1 MTKNPR
7 GHSRIS
13 SENNVPTEVR
23 AAPMFSPRASSAM
36 GTAGG
41 YRRPLKG
48 SRSAEYMP
56 AEDPFLEEEE
66 QEEFPQ
72 ASPLYGNTSFAK
84 SKASLQETK
93 IVLEPLGED
102 EMPQELDNVRAS
114 IESSK
119 LESFLSP
126 TFGSFNE
133 KGLRRSASTAQMR
146 ELKDHMTDLK
156 GRLSALRDQAREDN
170 MKRRSL
176 SSLRTPSPFT
186 HARVEQWY
194 TAANSVAEEED
205 ALSENAASLDGKTAP
220 AETDNVKPRIVSQ
233 LTDEDSVYTELG
245 EPYSPKTKLTPAEI
259 HVQSPSKTGLG
270 LDDDDLQTE
279 DGYEDEAGDG
289 FVDVVDLDSESGD
302 SAYHDS
308 VQNQMSHE
316 DREDAFDYEHFFLH
330 SAMGSMTQRRM
341 LQQGNRDSF
350 SSECSETSVETARG
364 PLVVTK
370 RGRRRGSDASTSTTD
385 SFATATE
392 GRLTRAEIARAE
404 FSAAEESPEETIA
417 ERSRS
422 HTPERAKRLT
432 FGFDNMGGSIN
443 MESVQ
448 QRSSVLRRPSTSAA
462 IYKHRPGAASI
473 SSNLTSRSLPQANQ
487 SRPNGVLTPGA
498 SPRESPDQDLKQIS
512 DSLMSETASICE
524 SVQGGDQEAMGM
536 LPKEDQILVQRLVA
550 SLGKC
555 VLGITENGRASSE
568 SRLYRRRID
577 LARKILEGT
586 EPRN

>member
-1 MTKNPR
+1 MKNPR

-41 YRRPLKG
+41 YRRPLNG

-66 QEEFPQ
+66 HPQ
-72 ASPLYGNTSFAK
+72 ASPLYANPTFAK
-84 SKASLQETK
+84 SKASLK
-93 IVLEPLGED
+93 DNKVILEPLTED
-102 EMPQELDNVRAS
+102 EMLHENVRAS

-194 TAANSVAEEED
+194 TTAKGVDEEAD
-205 ALSENAASLDGKTAP
+205 ALSEKAASVNGNTTP
-220 AETDNVKPRIVSQ
+220 AEPDDNTKPRVVSQ
-233 LTDEDSVYTELG
+233 LTDEDSVYTDLG
-245 EPYSPKTKLTPAEI
+245 EPYSPKTKLAPAEI
-259 HVQSPSKTGLG
+259 HVQSPSKTGLE
-270 LDDDDLQTE
+270 LDDDDDLKTE
-279 DGYEDEAGDG
+279 DGYEDEANDG
-289 FVDVVDLDSESGD
+289 FVDVVDLDSEISD
-302 SAYHDS
+302 SESAYHDS

-350 SSECSETSVETARG
+350 SSECSEDSVETARG

-370 RGRRRGSDASTSTTD
+370 RGRRRGSDASASTTD

-392 GRLTRAEIARAE
+392 GRLTRAET
-404 FSAAEESPEETIA
+404 SATEDSPEEA
-417 ERSRS
+417 MPERSRS
-422 HTPERAKRLT
+422 HTPETAKRLT
-432 FGFDNMGGSIN
+432 FGFNNMVGGNNMADGTN
-443 MESVQ
+443 MEPVQ

-462 IYKHRPGAASI
+462 VYKHRPGSTSI
-473 SSNLTSRSLPQANQ
+473 SSNGTTRSFPLVNQ

-524 SVQGGDQEAMGM
+524 SVQGGDQEAMGL

-568 SRLYRRRID
+568 SRFYRRRID